1 MKIYQSALNRIKDA
15 FSLYTISV
23 FPLPTEKG
31 MELLNG
37 ILETFF
43 HEALDHSYEIENC
56 ICYVDIKRSIKI
68 KGYSQN

>member
-1 MKIYQSALNRIKDA
+1 
-15 FSLYTISV
+15 
-23 FPLPTEKG
+23 

-68 KGYSQN
+68 KGYSQNQEIQTRFIKVINIYIISY